1 MTSRLS
7 VPPALTYNAPVSTI
21 QDVARLAGVSPTTA
35 KRALKEPDKLTP
47 DTLARV
53 QQAIA
58 QLHYE
63 PDQRAGSLRGGQS
76 TTVGLVVGSILEPFF
91 AQFARTASH
100 VLADAGYTLIISE
113 NEYSAQREL
122 QELRRLYGLRVAGI
136 LLRPGYGQDSQEYLA
151 RLRSRGVAVTE
162 YDYRP
167 PHHDEPSVM
176 LDNPGA
182 VRQAVTH
189 LHALGH
195 RRIAALGTYHPVIH
209 PEERSRAFPEVMN
222 ALGLTVPAEYQ
233 RVTLLTEDT
242 AYALTNDLLDLPQPP
257 TALIALTGTQASGA
271 YRALRERGMRLP
283 HDISLVAFDNYPWT
297 SLVDPPITVLE
308 QPVEAMAE
316 RAAALMLAQLGHGTV
331 TQRHVVLDARLI
343 ERGSTAPPARP

>member
-1 MTSRLS
+1 MPRVHHPGRRPAGLRL
-7 VPPALTYNAPVSTI
+7 
-21 QDVARLAGVSPTTA
+21 PTTA

-242 AYALTNDLLDLPQPP
+242 AYALTNDLLDLPEPP

-271 YRALRERGMRLP
+271 YRAARTRGAPAARHQPRGLRQLPLDQSRGPAHHGAGAAGRG
-283 HDISLVAFDNYPWT
+283 DGRTGRRAD
-297 SLVDPPITVLE
+297 
-308 QPVEAMAE
+308 A
-316 RAAALMLAQLGHGTV
+316 RAARTRHGHAA
-331 TQRHVVLDARLI
+331 ARGAG
-343 ERGSTAPPARP
+343 RPAD